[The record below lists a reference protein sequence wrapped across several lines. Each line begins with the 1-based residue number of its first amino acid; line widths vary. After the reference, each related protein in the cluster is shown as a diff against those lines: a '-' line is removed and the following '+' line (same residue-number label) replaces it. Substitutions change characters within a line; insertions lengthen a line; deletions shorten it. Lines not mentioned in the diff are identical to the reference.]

1 MGAVSAPPVG
11 PRQILVSHTMTATK
25 QQPPEPWIEIIRRK
39 VGAMRFGSVQLT
51 IHDGRVTQVESTEKT
66 RLPAE
71 QDDTRSSRKEDAR

>member
-1 MGAVSAPPVG
+1 
-11 PRQILVSHTMTATK
+11 MTATK
-25 QQPPEPWIEIIRRK
+25 PHTSEPWIEIIRRK

-71 QDDTRSSRKEDAR
+71 GEDSRDSRKENAP

>member
-1 MGAVSAPPVG
+1 
-11 PRQILVSHTMTATK
+11 MTATK
-25 QQPPEPWIEIIRRK
+25 PHPSEPWIEIIRRK

-71 QDDTRSSRKEDAR
+71 QDDSRDARKENAP

>member
-1 MGAVSAPPVG
+1 
-11 PRQILVSHTMTATK
+11 MTATK
-25 QQPPEPWIEIIRRK
+25 PQPSEPWVEIIRRK

-71 QDDTRSSRKEDAR
+71 QDEARDSRNDGARDSKKENAA